1 MLAQKR
7 SQAAEVFR
15 LLRKAT
21 PELSPRSGMIEGYE
35 PAVVPPDGVTDV
47 FRQRELVPLHPAQR
61 LERDGA
67 KCDDHHRL
75 HQL

>member
-1 MLAQKR
+1 MLPQKR

-15 LLRKAT
+15 LLGKAT
-21 PELSPRSGMIEGYE
+21 PELSPRSGMIERYE
-35 PAVVPPDGVTDV
+35 PAVVPPNGLTDI

-67 KCDDHHRL
+67 KRDDHRRL

>member
-1 MLAQKR
+1 MLPQKR

-15 LLRKAT
+15 LLGKAT
-21 PELSPRSGMIEGYE
+21 PELSSRSGMIERYE
-35 PAVVPPDGVTDV
+35 PAVVPPDGVTNIV
-47 FRQRELVPLHPAQR
+47 RQRELVPLHPAQR

-67 KCDDHHRL
+67 KRDDHHRL